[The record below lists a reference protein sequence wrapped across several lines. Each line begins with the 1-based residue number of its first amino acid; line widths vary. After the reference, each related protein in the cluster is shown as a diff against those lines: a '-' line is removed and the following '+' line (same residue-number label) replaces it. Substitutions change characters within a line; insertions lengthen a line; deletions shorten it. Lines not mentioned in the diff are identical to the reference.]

1 MGILK
6 MWDMKLE
13 DKQMQHD
20 LAGVESVDH
29 ENARKAGVF
38 ITESWSYWK
47 VSQVCEQQ

>member
-13 DKQMQHD
+13 DKKMQHD
-20 LAGVESVDH
+20 LAGVETVDH

-38 ITESWSYWK
+38 ITES
-47 VSQVCEQQ
+47 